1 MAGRAPQHAL
11 RVGCR
16 AVPEALSKPA
26 QQSRCLSSTV
36 PRQGMSSQPTSTYP
50 VVSFNKTSS
59 PELKEALETLR
70 EKVILPT
77 YLPPELRQ
85 KIFNKKYEK
94 ELAHDP
100 VTIQIDGQPQRF
112 SYINMLTDMPN
123 TPKNI
128 RAALLSMKNGGD
140 FANLSGLLE
149 GMHRANRKLPYWL
162 SAQIVRKA
170 CKAGHLQLILNMV
183 RDVKRTGFTLE
194 RHETVNELL
203 FWIQRFAWKSD
214 YSEPETRKALREV
227 QEILDALEGDERHMS
242 KDRKRQQA
250 LTRFPY
256 HRDPQF
262 LAARLNLTA
271 ELAARRAVTGQTSE
285 QQLNSANDVKNLVKY
300 AEQLV
305 RLWPA
310 DKALLDM
317 YTDEAY
323 VARVDLRYLIKP
335 QVHLR
340 YASFT
345 LQALKNAAKI
355 VGQLGH
361 GPLAAQLINRA
372 AAVEAESQLAYAKVD
387 DGMAGQKIYE
397 MVVGG
402 KK

>member
-1 MAGRAPQHAL
+1 MLVVDP
-11 RVGCR
+11 
-16 AVPEALSKPA
+16 
-26 QQSRCLSSTV
+26 
-36 PRQGMSSQPTSTYP
+36 TYP

-112 SYINMLTDMPN
+112 TYINMMTDMPN

-128 RAALLSMKNGGD
+128 RSALLKMKDGGD

-149 GMHRANRKLPYWL
+149 GMQRANRKLPYWL

-170 CKAGHLQLILNMV
+170 CKAGQLELILRMV
-183 RDVKRTGFTLE
+183 RDVKRTGFTLD

-203 FWIQRFAWKSD
+203 HWIQRWAWKKD
-214 YSEPETRKALREV
+214 YSEPETRKALKEV
-227 QEILDALEGDERHMS
+227 QEILEALEGDERHMS
-242 KDRKRQQA
+242 KDRQRQES
-250 LTRFPY
+250 LTSFPY
-256 HRDPQF
+256 YSDPQF
-262 LAARLNLTA
+262 LVARLNLAA
-271 ELAARRAVTGQTSE
+271 ELAARKVTGTQDAE
-285 QQLNSANDVKNLVKY
+285 QKLTSANNVKNLLKY
-300 AEQLV
+300 AKQLV
-305 RLWPA
+305 KLWPA

-317 YTDEAY
+317 YKDEAY
-323 VARVDLRYLIKP
+323 VARVDLRYIIKP

-340 YASFT
+340 YASFA
-345 LQALKNAAKI
+345 LQGLKRAAEV
-355 VGQLGH
+355 VGKAGDGQM
-361 GPLAAQLINRA
+361 AAQLINRA
-372 AAVEAESQLAYAKVD
+372 TAVEAEAQLAYAKVE

>member
-16 AVPEALSKPA
+16 AVPEALAKPA

-36 PRQGMSSQPTSTYP
+36 PPTYP

-100 VTIQIDGQPQRF
+100 VTIQIDGQPQKF

-128 RAALLSMKNGGD
+128 RVALMNMKNGGD

-170 CKAGHLQLILNMV
+170 CKAGHLQLILNIV

-194 RHETVNELL
+194 RHETVNEILH
-203 FWIQRFAWKSD
+203 WIQRSAWKSD
-214 YSEPETRKALREV
+214 YSEPETRKALKEV
-227 QEILDALEGDERHMS
+227 QEILEALEGDERHTS

-250 LTRFPY
+250 VTGFPY
-256 HRDPQF
+256 QRDPQF
-262 LAARLNLTA
+262 LAARLNLAA
-271 ELAARRAVTGQTSE
+271 ELAARQPD
-285 QQLNSANDVKNLVKY
+285 SANDVKNLVKY

-305 RLWPA
+305 KLWPA

-323 VARVDLRYLIKP
+323 VARVDVRYLIKP

-340 YASFT
+340 YASFI
-345 LQALKNAAKI
+345 LQGLKQAAKI
-355 VGQLGH
+355 VGQAGH
-361 GPLAAQLINRA
+361 GPLTAQLINRA

>member
-36 PRQGMSSQPTSTYP
+36 PRQATYP

-112 SYINMLTDMPN
+112 TYINMLTDMPN
-123 TPKNI
+123 TPKKI
-128 RAALLSMKNGGD
+128 RVALMNMKNGGD

-149 GMHRANRKLPYWL
+149 GMERANRKLPYWL

-170 CKAGHLQLILNMV
+170 CKAGHLQLILHMV

-194 RHETVNELL
+194 RHETVNEVLH
-203 FWIQRFAWKSD
+203 WIQRFAWKKD
-214 YSEPETRKALREV
+214 YSEPETRKALKEV
-227 QEILDALEGDERHMS
+227 QAILDALEGDERHTS
-242 KDRKRQQA
+242 KDRKRQEG

-262 LAARLNLTA
+262 LVARLNLAA
-271 ELAARRAVTGQTSE
+271 ELAARRVTGQQNAE
-285 QQLNSANDVKNLVKY
+285 QQLTSANDVKTLVKY

-305 RLWPA
+305 KLWPA

-317 YTDEAY
+317 YKDEAY
-323 VARVDLRYLIKP
+323 VARVDVRYIIKP

-340 YASFT
+340 YASFA
-345 LQALKNAAKI
+345 LQGLKKAAEV
-355 VGQLGH
+355 VGQTGN
-361 GPLAAQLINRA
+361 GQLAAQLINRA
-372 AAVEAESQLAYAKVD
+372 AAVEAEAQLAYAKVD